1 MSSLSA
7 GIFILSAVSIHG
19 FLNSVSRHGTARPH
33 QRTTNMPPLFYTDI
47 EPEIR
52 AITVPP
58 INLQHFNDTISSP
71 THYKDRRK
79 KKDVS
84 AADIDND
91 DKATTKR
98 KRGRPATKP
107 KKTEKQIAAYKPH
120 KVVWNKRYNELIEY
134 LEEHGH
140 CMVPQRY
147 PKLGLW
153 VMQQR
158 RQYALLHQ
166 EGKKSSFDSEDGAE
180 RIKLLEDI
188 GFVWRV
194 EKGGPRGVVNGG
206 LRRMRHRH
214 DTVIKKEGFI
224 SEKDEIMFAVDME
237 KYMIEKKYETDE
249 EKINAWRQRYELFN

>member
-1 MSSLSA
+1 M
-7 GIFILSAVSIHG
+7 
-19 FLNSVSRHGTARPH
+19 ARPQH
-33 QRTTNMPPLFYTDI
+33 HRTTNIPPLFYTDI
-47 EPEIR
+47 EPEIS

-58 INLQHFNDTISSP
+58 LNLQHFNDTISSP
-71 THYKDRRK
+71 VQYKDRRK

-84 AADIDND
+84 ADND
-91 DKATTKR
+91 DNATTKR
-98 KRGRPATKP
+98 KRGRPTTKP

-120 KVVWNKRYNELIEY
+120 KVVWNKRYNELKEY
-134 LEEHGH
+134 LQEHGH

-166 EGKKSSFDSEDGAE
+166 EGKRSSFDSEDGAK

-214 DTVIKKEGFI
+214 DTVIKKEGFV

-237 KYMIEKKYETDE
+237 RYIIEKKYKTDE